1 MRSVVLKGSRL
12 YYLVYNASWLLQV
25 SIKFTKKKT
34 SKETDMGIKWSLF
47 IVQHTNPERIVSF
60 VLDTDNTF
68 NFHHLVTV

>member
-47 IVQHTNPERIVSF
+47 IVQHTNHPVTVGCFNSPKKGLT
-60 VLDTDNTF
+60 LDT
-68 NFHHLVTV
+68 H